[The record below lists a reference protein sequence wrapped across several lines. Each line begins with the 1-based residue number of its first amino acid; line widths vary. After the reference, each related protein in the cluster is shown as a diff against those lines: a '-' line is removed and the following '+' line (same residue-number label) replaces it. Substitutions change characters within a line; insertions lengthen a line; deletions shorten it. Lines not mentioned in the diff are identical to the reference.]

1 MDTATVL
8 IYIHAGFGGIALLL
22 GTLAIIFKK
31 GSPKHKATGRYF
43 FYSMMISAILAL
55 LISCLPG
62 HHSPFLFSIGLFS
75 MYFLLTGY
83 RALKYKKK
91 VQSVL
96 VEIIGNIAMLI
107 ISATMILY
115 PILSNGAA
123 NIVLLVFGIFGILA
137 SLNTL
142 RVLRKKEALK
152 KHWLRMHLGNMMG
165 GYIAAVSAF
174 AVVNQILPGMY
185 NWFAPGIIGGFYIY
199 FWMRKIRL
207 GQRIKKIGRV

>member
-8 IYIHAGFGGIALLL
+8 IYIHAGLGGIALLL

-31 GSPKHKATGRYF
+31 GSQKHKATGKYF
-43 FYSMMISAILAL
+43 FYAMMISAILAL

-62 HHSPFLFSIGLFS
+62 HNSPFLFSIGLFS

-91 VQSVL
+91 VESVTI
-96 VEIIGNIAMLI
+96 EIIGNIAMLI
-107 ISATMILY
+107 VSATMILY
-115 PILSNGAA
+115 PILSNGTV
-123 NIVLLVFGIFGILA
+123 NIVLLIFGIFGILA

-207 GQRIKKIGRV
+207 GQQAGAKND